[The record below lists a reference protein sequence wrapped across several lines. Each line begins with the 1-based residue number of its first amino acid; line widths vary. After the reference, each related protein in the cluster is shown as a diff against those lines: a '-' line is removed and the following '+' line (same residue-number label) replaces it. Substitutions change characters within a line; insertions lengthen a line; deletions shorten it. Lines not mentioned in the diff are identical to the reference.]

1 MPADIDMLKPTLSLI
16 DLDSHS
22 EGDFGLDDFKLNFIF
37 DDILLVEYV
46 DETDSGDI
54 LRNGIVV
61 PVNAVNKA
69 WRKGKVILAGPN
81 SKYVKQGDIVLFPNN
96 VGVTVANINVD
107 NVGKVKSG
115 LFLNEDRM
123 FGICTPNDDNTATS
137 S

>member
-1 MPADIDMLKPTLSLI
+1 MILNLI
-16 DLDSHS
+16 L
-22 EGDFGLDDFKLNFIF
+22 FF

-81 SKYVKQGDIVLFPNN
+81 SKYVKTGDIVLFPNN

-107 NVGKVKSG
+107 NIGKVKSG

>member
-1 MPADIDMLKPTLSLI
+1 MPADIDMLKPTRSLI

-81 SKYVKQGDIVLFPNN
+81 SKYVKTGDIVLFPNN

-107 NVGKVKSG
+107 NIGKVQSG

>member
-1 MPADIDMLKPTLSLI
+1 MPADIDLIKPTRSLI

-22 EGDFGLDDFKLNFIF
+22 EGDFGIDDFKLKFIF

-46 DETDSGDI
+46 DETDTGDI
-54 LRNGIVV
+54 IRNGIVV

-81 SKYVKQGDIVLFPNN
+81 SKYAKTDDIVLFPNN
-96 VGVTVANINVD
+96 VGVTVANIDVEG
-107 NVGKVKSG
+107 VGMVKSG

-123 FGICTPNDDNTATS
+123 FGICTPKDDNTEVS

>member
-1 MPADIDMLKPTLSLI
+1 MPADIDMLKPTRSLI

>member
-1 MPADIDMLKPTLSLI
+1 MPADIDIIKPTRSLI

-22 EGDFGLDDFKLNFIF
+22 EGDFGIDDFKLKFIF

-46 DETDSGDI
+46 DESETGDI

-81 SKYVKQGDIVLFPNN
+81 SKYAKVGDIVLFPNN
-96 VGVTVANINVD
+96 VGVTVAKIDVEG
-107 NVGKVKSG
+107 VGMVKSG

-123 FGICTPNDDNTATS
+123 FGICTLKNDNTEVS

>member
-1 MPADIDMLKPTLSLI
+1 MPADIDMLKPTRSLI

-46 DETDSGDI
+46 DETASGDI

>member
-1 MPADIDMLKPTLSLI
+1 MPANIDMLKPTRSLI

-54 LRNGIVV
+54 IRNGIVV

-81 SKYVKQGDIVLFPNN
+81 SKYVKKGDIVLFPNN

-107 NVGKVKSG
+107 NIGKVKSG

>member
-1 MPADIDMLKPTLSLI
+1 MPADIDIIKPTRSLI

-22 EGDFGLDDFKLNFIF
+22 EGDFGIDDFKLKFIF

-46 DETDSGDI
+46 DESETGDI

-81 SKYVKQGDIVLFPNN
+81 SKYAKVGDIVLFPNN
-96 VGVTVANINVD
+96 VGVTVAKIYVEG
-107 NVGKVKSG
+107 VGMVKSG

-123 FGICTPNDDNTATS
+123 FGICTLKNDNTEVS

>member
-1 MPADIDMLKPTLSLI
+1 MPADIDMLKPTRSLI

-69 WRKGKVILAGPN
+69 WRKGRVILAGPN